1 VPDEPKVDGIDKR
14 ELAAQ
19 YGWALSVLKSNPELW
34 KIFNKAVK
42 QTWSPQR
49 FIAEVRG
56 TDWFR
61 TTSEAR
67 RNYQVLRDTDPA
79 TFEAR
84 VNQTRAL
91 VRDAV
96 VAMGAQYSEKEITRL
111 ANNVLKFGWNDAQIR
126 DTIAGSVKEGA
137 QGTYGGEA
145 AANAE
150 QLRQVA
156 LLNGVQL
163 SDKTLRNW
171 LVRIAAGEGIEG
183 FEAYVKQ
190 MAAEAYPQY
199 ADRLNAGE
207 DLDDIVS
214 PYKETMA
221 RVLEINPEE
230 LDLFDPT
237 LRKSFQATDPTTGQ
251 PTTKPLW
258 QFERELKQDTRWQ
271 TTNNARDELMGHA
284 QKILRDFG
292 LVS

>member
-1 VPDEPKVDGIDKR
+1 MPDEPKVDGIDKR

-34 KIFNKAVK
+34 KIFNKAVH

-49 FIAEVRG
+49 FIAEVRN

-61 TTSEAR
+61 KTSEAR

-79 TFEAR
+79 TFKAR

-96 VAMGAQYSEKEITRL
+96 VAVGAQMSDKEIERL
-111 ANNVLKFGWNDAQIR
+111 THNVLRFGWNDAQIR

-150 QLRQVA
+150 QLRQIA

-171 LVRIAAGEGIEG
+171 LVRIAAGEQIDG
-183 FEAYVKQ
+183 FEQYVRQ

-199 ADRLNAGE
+199 ADRLAAGQ
-207 DLDDIVS
+207 DLDDIAS

-237 LRKSFQATDPTTGQ
+237 LRKVFQATDPTTGQ
-251 PTTKPLW
+251 PVTKPLW
-258 QFERELKQDTRWQ
+258 QFERELKNDERWK
-271 TTNNARDELMGHA
+271 TTNNARDELMTAG
-284 QKILRDFG
+284 QKVLRDFG

>member
-1 VPDEPKVDGIDKR
+1 VPDTPQVDGVDKR

-19 YGWALSVLKSNPELW
+19 YGWAMSVLKSNPELW
-34 KIFNKAVK
+34 KIFNKAVL

-91 VRDAV
+91 IRDAA
-96 VAMGAQYSEKEITRL
+96 VAMGAQYSEKQVTQL
-111 ANNVLKFGWNDAQIR
+111 AHNVLRYGWNDAQIR
-126 DTIAGSVKEGA
+126 DTLAGSVKEGA
-137 QGTYGGEA
+137 KNTYGGEA
-145 AANAE
+145 AANVE

-156 LLNGVQL
+156 RLNGIQL

-171 LVRIAAGEGIEG
+171 AVRIAAGEMIDG
-183 FEAYVKQ
+183 FEQYIRAQ
-190 MAAEAYPQY
+190 AAEAYPQY
-199 ADRLNAGE
+199 ADRLAAGD

-214 PYKETMA
+214 PYRETMA
-221 RVLEINPEE
+221 RVLELNPEE

-237 LRKSFQATDPTTGQ
+237 LRKSFQAVDEKTGQ

-258 QFERELKQDTRWQ
+258 QFERELKHDRRWRK
-271 TTNNARDELMGHA
+271 TNNARDELMNAG
-284 QKILRDFG
+284 QQVLRDFG